1 MVKLRP
7 HILPV
12 LALLLALL
20 LGNAPLWAQDYTVNL
35 KDTDIQELI
44 KFVAEVTDT
53 TIVVDPAVKG
63 KVKVVSTKPVSASEL
78 YELFLSILEVHGYT
92 AVRSCNFVR
101 VIPSK
106 DARSSPVAVRDK
118 GTGITS
124 EEYVTQVIRLENI
137 SAAKLIPVL
146 RPLVPQQAHMAAYA
160 PVTRSSFPMFLPIST
175 RSRASSTAWINP
187 QCKQR
192 ISSRCA
198 SLWQRTW

>member
-1 MVKLRP
+1 MIVKIRL
-7 HILPV
+7 HSIPV

-92 AVRSCNFVR
+92 AVRSGNFVR

-106 DARSSPVAVRDK
+106 EAR
-118 GTGITS
+118 
-124 EEYVTQVIRLENI
+124 
-137 SAAKLIPVL
+137 
-146 RPLVPQQAHMAAYA
+146 
-160 PVTRSSFPMFLPIST
+160 
-175 RSRASSTAWINP
+175 
-187 QCKQR
+187 
-192 ISSRCA
+192 
-198 SLWQRTW
+198 